1 MQIPEG
7 FDDLF
12 ADDTT
17 GFLVLA
23 TSNGDDTVAVAP
35 VWFLTD
41 ERGLVFTSDDDSI
54 KARNIRRQP
63 EVAGSVLVE
72 GEHARYVSVRGT
84 VEELSV
90 ETDDTVD
97 LYRRL
102 VRRYQDA
109 PLLDPAPTGMAFFR
123 LVPTRMRGYDYR
135 DYQA

>member
-12 ADDTT
+12 ADDTI

-41 ERGLVFTSDDDSI
+41 DRGLVFTSEDRSI
-54 KARNIRRQP
+54 KARNVRRQP
-63 EVAGSVLVE
+63 AVAATVMVE
-72 GEHARYVSVRGT
+72 GDHLRNVSVRGS
-84 VEELSV
+84 VEELSPT
-90 ETDDTVD
+90 TDDTAG
-97 LYRRL
+97 LYRRI

-109 PLLDPAPTGMAFFR
+109 PLLDPEPADLRYFR
-123 LVPTRMRGYDYR
+123 LVPTRMTGYDFHG
-135 DYQA
+135 YQA